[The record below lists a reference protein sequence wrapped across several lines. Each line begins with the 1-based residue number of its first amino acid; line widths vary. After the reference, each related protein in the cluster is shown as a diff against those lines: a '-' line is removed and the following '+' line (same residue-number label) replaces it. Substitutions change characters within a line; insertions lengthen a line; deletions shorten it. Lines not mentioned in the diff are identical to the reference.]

1 MKTLLRHTGS
11 KDENAFFPHIS
22 TSEYTC
28 RLVDLRNNDFL
39 NLCIVL
45 ADVDMT
51 VAKLILSDPSGTLY
65 TPVKFL

>member
-11 KDENAFFPHIS
+11 EDENALFPHTS

-28 RLVDLRNNDFL
+28 RLVDLSNGDFL

-45 ADVDMT
+45 ADVDMAMANLQLT
-51 VAKLILSDPSGTLY
+51 DPSGTTNVVY
-65 TPVKFL
+65 AST